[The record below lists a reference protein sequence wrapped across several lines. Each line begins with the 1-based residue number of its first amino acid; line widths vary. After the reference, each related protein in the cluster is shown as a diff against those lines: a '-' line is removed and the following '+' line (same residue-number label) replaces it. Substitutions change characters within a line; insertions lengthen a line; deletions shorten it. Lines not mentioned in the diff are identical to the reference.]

1 MASNAPMVEG
11 ISGFL
16 NLEGLLGEIVGG
28 LLGSVLVA
36 VIVLLFAALA
46 GPYMKRK
53 LTAAFTDRIA
63 VDRVGPYG
71 ILTIAVDALRLLTK
85 ERIVP
90 ENVDRPAWDLGP
102 MLVVVS
108 ATMGFAVIPFGSGI
122 HLADPEV
129 GLVYLFAV
137 SSIAS
142 LGIVSGAYASNNKY
156 SLLGGLRGV
165 SQNIAYEIPL
175 VLVGASVV
183 LFAESLRISDIVAA
197 QSVELIAIGPIAI
210 PAWFGFV
217 NPFAFALFMV
227 ANMAEIGR
235 NPFDLPEAPNDLVAG
250 YQTEYSSVYFVL
262 FYLGE
267 FLHIFLGAG
276 IITTLF
282 LGGPTAPIMALD
294 FIPGIVWFIAKV
306 WGVFFFT
313 QWARSA
319 VPRVRP
325 DQLLDIGWKGML
337 GLAFL
342 NLFLTAVIVGVLVA

>member
-1 MASNAPMVEG
+1 MPSAAPMVDG

-16 NLEGLLGEIVGG
+16 NLEGLLGNVVGG
-28 LLGSVLVA
+28 LLGSLLVA
-36 VIVLLFAALA
+36 VMVLLFAALA

-53 LTAAFTDRIA
+53 LTSAFVDRIS

-71 ILTIAVDALRLLTK
+71 IGTIAVDAIRLLTK
-85 ERIVP
+85 ELIVP
-90 ENVDRPAWDLGP
+90 EDVDRPAWDLGP

-122 HLADPEV
+122 HLADPQV
-129 GLVYLFAV
+129 GFVYLFAI

-175 VLVGASVV
+175 VLTGASVV
-183 LFAESLRISDIVAA
+183 LFAGSLRISEIVSA
-197 QSVELIAIGPIAI
+197 QSVELFSIAGFAVPS
-210 PAWFGFV
+210 WFGFV
-217 NPFAFALFMV
+217 NPFAFALFLA

-267 FLHIFLGAG
+267 FLHIFLGGA

-282 LGGPTAPIMALD
+282 LGGPTAPISALD

-306 WGVFFFT
+306 WGVFFLT

-337 GLAFL
+337 GLSFV
-342 NLFLTAVIVGVLVA
+342 NLLLTALIIGVIA

>member
-1 MASNAPMVEG
+1 MASAAPLVDH
-11 ISGFL
+11 ISGLL
-16 NLEGLLGEIVGG
+16 NLEGLVGEVVSG
-28 LLGSVLVA
+28 LLGSLLIA
-36 VIVLLFAALA
+36 VILLLFAALA

-53 LTAAFTDRIA
+53 LTSAFVDRIS

-71 ILTIAVDALRLLTK
+71 IGTIAVDAIRLLTK
-85 ERIVP
+85 ELIVP
-90 ENVDRPAWDLGP
+90 EDADRPAWDLGP
-102 MLVVVS
+102 MLVVIS
-108 ATMGFAVIPFGSGI
+108 ATLGFAVIPFGNGL
-122 HLADPEV
+122 HLADPQV
-129 GLVYLFAV
+129 GVVYLFAV

-142 LGIVSGAYASNNKY
+142 LGMVSGAYASNNKY
-156 SLLGGLRGV
+156 SFLGGLRAV

-175 VLVGASVV
+175 VLTGASVV
-183 LFAESLRISDIVAA
+183 LFAGSLRISDIVAA
-197 QSVELIAIGPIAI
+197 QSATLFSIGPVSV

-282 LGGPTAPIMALD
+282 LGGPTAPVSFLG
-294 FIPGIVWFIAKV
+294 FIPGIVWFVAKV

-325 DQLLDIGWKGML
+325 DHLLDVGWKGML
-337 GLAFL
+337 GLAFV
-342 NLFLTAVIVGVLVA
+342 NLLVTAVIIGVIV

>member
-1 MASNAPMVEG
+1 MASSAPLVDH
-11 ISGFL
+11 ISGLL
-16 NLEGLLGEIVGG
+16 NLEGLLGEIVSGI
-28 LLGSVLVA
+28 LGSLIIA

-53 LTAAFTDRIA
+53 ITSAFTDRIS

-71 ILTIAVDALRLLTK
+71 IGTIAVDAIRLLTK

-102 MLVVVS
+102 MLVVIS
-108 ATMGFAVIPFGSGI
+108 ATMGFAVIDFGSGL
-122 HLADPEV
+122 HLADPSV
-129 GLVYLFAV
+129 GVVYLFAV

-142 LGIVSGAYASNNKY
+142 LGMVSGAYASNNKY
-156 SLLGGLRGV
+156 SFLGGLRAV

-175 VLVGASVV
+175 VLTGASVV
-183 LFAESLRISDIVAA
+183 IFAGSLRISDIIAA
-197 QSVELIAIGPIAI
+197 QAVDLIALGPIAI

-282 LGGPTAPIMALD
+282 LGGPTAPITALN

-337 GLAFL
+337 GLAFV
-342 NLFLTAVIVGVLVA
+342 NLLLTAVIVGVIV